1 MAFGSAMFVFAF
13 LPACALVYRLVPG
26 TRGKNCCLILASL
39 LFYAFGRLSDLPI
52 LLGSVLVNFL
62 AGLYLSRPRRGRRAV
77 LAGAAALN
85 LGLLVFYK
93 YWNFLCAAFLPA
105 AALPALPVPAGL
117 SFFTFQ
123 GLSYV
128 VDAYRD
134 PARASRRFVPV
145 LQYLVFFPNLIS
157 GPLQRFGDMRAQLE
171 DRRMEPEEAAAGLR
185 RFAAGLGKKL
195 LLAAPLAAAADAA
208 FALDT
213 AALDVRAAW
222 LGALCYTMQI
232 FLDFSGYSDMAIGL
246 AALFGFRLPEN
257 FRCPYL
263 AGSVSDFWRR
273 WHMTLSGWF
282 RDYLYIP
289 LGGNRRG
296 RARTIGNK
304 LAVFLATGL
313 WHGANWTFVLWG
325 LWHGLLVSLE
335 TLAPRRKERKGAA
348 RRCFGHVYT
357 LLAVTVGFALFRAP
371 TISRGWAVVSN
382 LFGGFSLTAAATRML
397 AAALTR
403 RTVFAFAAGCV
414 IAAGLPARLWRAV
427 QTRRGAALARDALA
441 LALLAACMLA
451 LAAGSFQP
459 FIYQQF

>member
-1 MAFGSAMFVFAF
+1 MFLFAF
-13 LPACALVYRLVPG
+13 LPACAALYCLVPG
-26 TRGKNCCLILASL
+26 TRGKNAFLTLASL
-39 LFYAFGRLSDLPI
+39 VFYAFGRLADLPV
-52 LLGSVLVNFL
+52 LLGSALVNYL
-62 AGLYLSRPRRGRRAV
+62 AGRYLGRPRRGRRAV

-128 VDAYRD
+128 VDVYRD
-134 PARASRRFVPV
+134 PARSARRFFP
-145 LQYLVFFPNLIS
+145 LLEYLAFFPNLIS
-157 GPLQRFGDMRAQLE
+157 GPLQRFGDMQAQLAC
-171 DRRMEPEEAAAGLR
+171 RRVEPEAFAAGLR
-185 RFAAGLGKKL
+185 RFTAGLGKKL

-208 FALDT
+208 FALDP
-213 AALDVRAAW
+213 AALDARAAW

-257 FRCPYL
+257 FNCPYL
-263 AGSVSDFWRR
+263 AVSLSDFWRR
-273 WHMTLSGWF
+273 WHISLSGWF

-296 RARTIGNK
+296 RARTVCNK

-335 TLAPRRKERKGAA
+335 TLAPRRGRNGTA
-348 RRCFGHVYT
+348 RRALGRVYT
-357 LLAVTVGFALFRAP
+357 LLAVTIGFALFRAP
-371 TISRGWAVVSN
+371 TLARGWAVVSN
-382 LFGGFSLTAAATRML
+382 LFAGFPFTAASTRML
-397 AAALTR
+397 ASALTR

-414 IAAGLPARLWRAV
+414 ISIGLPARLWRAAR
-427 QTRRGAALARDALA
+427 TRRGAAAARDALT
-441 LALLAACMLA
+441 LALLAACVLA

>member
-1 MAFGSAMFVFAF
+1 MGFGSAMFLFAF
-13 LPACALVYRLVPG
+13 LPLCAAVYHLVPG
-26 TRGKNCCLILASL
+26 TKGKNRFLTLASL
-39 LFYAFGRLSDLPI
+39 LFYAFGRLADIPI
-52 LLGSVLVNFL
+52 LLGSALLNFL

-85 LGLLVFYK
+85 LGLLIFYK

-128 VDAYRD
+128 VDVYRD
-134 PARASRRFVPV
+134 PVRSNRRFFPL
-145 LQYLVFFPNLIS
+145 LQYLAFFPNLIS
-157 GPLQRFGDMRAQLE
+157 GPLQRFGDMRPQME
-171 DRRMEPEEAAAGLR
+171 RRRMDPETVAAGLR
-185 RFAAGLGKKL
+185 RFTAGLGKKL
-195 LLAAPLAAAADAA
+195 LLAAPLAVAADAA
-208 FALDT
+208 FALD
-213 AALDVRAAW
+213 AASLDARAAW

-257 FRCPYL
+257 FNCPYL
-263 AGSVSDFWRR
+263 AASISDFWRR
-273 WHMTLSGWF
+273 WHITLSSWF

-296 RARTIGNK
+296 RVRTICNK

-335 TLAPRRKERKGAA
+335 TLTPRRGRNGTA
-348 RRCFGHVYT
+348 RRCFGRVYT
-357 LLAVTVGFALFRAP
+357 LLAVTTGFALFRAP
-371 TISRGWAVVSN
+371 TLAQGWAVVSN
-382 LFGGFSLTAAATRML
+382 LFTGFTPAAASTRML
-397 AAALTR
+397 ASALTR
-403 RTVFAFAAGCV
+403 RTAFAFVAGCV
-414 IAAGLPARLWRAV
+414 IAAGVPPRLWRAV
-427 QTRRGAALARDALA
+427 RARRGAAAARDVLT
-441 LALLAACMLA
+441 LLLLGACMLA
-451 LAAGSFQP
+451 LAGGSFQP